1 MGRSYFGSFR
11 HHERRPRARSVIGSR
26 RDLPD
31 FIPRPQGLHKWT
43 YLRLLRKMHRQLNKL
58 DCLLERRLDPVV
70 RRRLQTQYENQLG
83 RIRRRLG
90 LPIGR
95 PRART
100 WYRTTDAAR
109 LIGVSW
115 KTLVRWVRAGRVHC
129 VRAATY
135 KRPRY
140 SHRKE
145 LSRVI
150 ASLKG

>member
-1 MGRSYFGSFR
+1 MGRSYSGSFR
-11 HHERRPRARSVIGSR
+11 HDEPRPRPRSLIGSR
-26 RDLPD
+26 RDVPN
-31 FIPRPQGLHKWT
+31 FIQRPRGLHTWT
-43 YLRLLRKMHRQLNKL
+43 YLRLLRAMRRVLNKL
-58 DCLLERRLDPVV
+58 DRLPERRLHPVV
-70 RRRLQTQYENQLG
+70 RRRVQTQYENHLG

-90 LPIGR
+90 LPVAR

-129 VRAATY
+129 VRADTY

-140 SHRKE
+140 FHRKE
-145 LSRVI
+145 LARVI
-150 ASLKG
+150 ASLKV

>member
-1 MGRSYFGSFR
+1 MGRSYFGSFGND
-11 HHERRPRARSVIGSR
+11 ERRSRPRALIGSR
-26 RDLPD
+26 RDVPN
-31 FIPRPQGLHKWT
+31 FIPRPPRLHKWT
-43 YLRLLRKMHRQLNKL
+43 YLRLLRKMHRELNKL
-58 DCLLERRLDPVV
+58 DRLPRRWLHPVV

-115 KTLVRWVRAGRVHC
+115 KTLVRWVRAGRVKC
-129 VRAATY
+129 VRADTY

-140 SHRKE
+140 FHRKE
-145 LSRVI
+145 LARVI
-150 ASLKG
+150 ASLKV